1 MHVEDSYLALS
12 DKEAEN
18 FISLIHTHSG
28 IKLDQSKKALISS
41 RLLKRLRI
49 LGIDSLKNY
58 FDYLQT
64 PEGQNQELGE
74 MIDEITTNKTSF
86 FREKHHFDY
95 LEQTYLPEIL
105 GRHSFPWQLELTIW
119 SAGCS
124 TGEEPFTIAM
134 VMTEFIEKAK
144 GGNFSIVG
152 TDISTQALLKAWQAV
167 YDSQLIGPI
176 PLAYQ
181 EKYLMRGKGKQ
192 QGNYRVIPELRE
204 HITFQYLN
212 FIEPYWDI
220 PQHIDIIFCR
230 NVMIYFDRPTRQK
243 IIRKFY
249 EHLVPAGLLFIGHS
263 ETLNDLDHSFVP
275 VMPTVYRR
283 LAVDR
288 RSIGREQRGS
298 QDD

>member
-18 FISLIHTHSG
+18 FIALIHSHSG

-41 RLLKRLRI
+41 RLLRRLRT
-49 LGIDSLKNY
+49 LGIDSLKHY

-64 PEGQNQELGE
+64 PEGQAQELSE

-95 LEQTYLPEIL
+95 LEQTYLQEIQ

-119 SAGCS
+119 SAGCA
-124 TGEEPFTIAM
+124 TGEEPYSLAM
-134 VMTEFIEKAK
+134 LLSEFIEKSK
-144 GGNFSIVG
+144 GGNFSILG

-167 YDSQLIGPI
+167 YDSHVIEPI
-176 PLAYQ
+176 PPAYQ
-181 EKYLMRGKGKQ
+181 EKYLMQGKGKQ
-192 QGNYRVIPELRE
+192 LGNYRIIPELRE
-204 HITFQYLN
+204 RVTFKHLN
-212 FIEPYWDI
+212 FIEAYWDV

-230 NVMIYFDRPTRQK
+230 NVMIYFDRPTRQR

-249 EHLVPAGLLFIGHS
+249 DLLVPDGLLFIGHS
-263 ETLNDLDHSFVP
+263 ETLNDLDHSFAP

-288 RSIGREQRGS
+288 RTSRSSGNA
-298 QDD
+298 